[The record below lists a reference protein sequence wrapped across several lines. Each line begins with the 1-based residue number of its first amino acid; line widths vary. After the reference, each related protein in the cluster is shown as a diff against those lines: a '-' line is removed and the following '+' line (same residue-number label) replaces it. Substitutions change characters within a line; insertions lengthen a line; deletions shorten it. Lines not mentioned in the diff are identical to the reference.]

1 MTDGHP
7 PAGFPIVLD
16 SSALIAYERL
26 QAPSGALRQGQ
37 SWISRWLVDGVTL
50 VVPALSL
57 TIAFHVCGGKIPEL
71 EFLLGGGDA
80 DQILVVPLAETS
92 AVHVG
97 TAAASVSGDDLEV
110 AQVLWCATGGDSAT
124 DGGAGGAGRWQVAT
138 YLPQAY
144 AGKDVPLIH
153 L

>member
-1 MTDGHP
+1 MTDGP
-7 PAGFPIVLD
+7 RPAFPIVLD
-16 SSALIAYERL
+16 SSVLIAYERL
-26 QAPSGALRQGQ
+26 QAPSGALREGQ
-37 SWISRWLVDGVTL
+37 SWVSRWLVEGVTL

-57 TIAFHVCGGKIPEL
+57 AIASHACGGKIPEL

-80 DQILVVPLAETS
+80 EQILVVPLAETS

-97 TAAASVSGDDLEV
+97 TAAASTSGDDLEV
-110 AQVLWCATGGDSAT
+110 AQVVWCATGDDSGGDA
-124 DGGAGGAGRWQVAT
+124 AERWQVAT

-144 AGKDVPLIH
+144 AGKGVPLIS